1 MSQPDKRIKRY
12 VDELSTT
19 DPAKRKAIAIQYN
32 VDADQVPRIVAAG
45 QGDLADKILKMAEE
59 HNIVLFEDPSL
70 SDLMSKLDINKSI
83 PLALFPLVAE
93 VLAIVY
99 KLDSMAKK
107 RQAIKNKKKKTNNN

>member
-1 MSQPDKRIKRY
+1 MTKPDKRIKRY

-19 DPAKRKAIAIQYN
+19 NASQRKAIAIQYN
-32 VDADQVPRIVAAG
+32 VEADEAPRIVAAG
-45 QGDLADKILKMAEE
+45 HGELADKILELAET
-59 HNIVLFEDPSL
+59 HQIVLFEDPSL
-70 SDLMSKLDINKSI
+70 SDLMSKLEINKSI

-107 RQAIKNKKKKTNNN
+107 RQVIKNKKKKN

>member
-45 QGDLADKILKMAEE
+45 QGDLADR
-59 HNIVLFEDPSL
+59 
-70 SDLMSKLDINKSI
+70 KS
-83 PLALFPLVAE
+83 V
-93 VLAIVY
+93 V
-99 KLDSMAKK
+99 
-107 RQAIKNKKKKTNNN
+107 